1 MYNRRSEARSSFH
14 FSKYFLLGSTPLPPA
29 RFNNGG
35 SLFLRGRLNLRLR
48 VRQSGGYCL
57 AC

>member
-14 FSKYFLLGSTPLPPA
+14 FSKYFLLGSTLPPPA
-29 RFNNGG
+29 RFSNGG
-35 SLFLRGRLNLRLR
+35 SLFLRGRLTVQLR
-48 VRQSGGYCL
+48 VRQLRAVCL